1 MRTSFGLAAAL
12 ALAAAPFHAAA
23 ADDLVFGMSAPFS
36 GAAKELGRSMKVG
49 IDVAF
54 AAVNEAGGVHG
65 RRLRLAAMDDGYD
78 PARALAA
85 VKALREKY
93 KVMGYL
99 GNVGSQA
106 AAEMI
111 PWVLDQRLL
120 LFGTLSGSRVLRQ
133 EPPDRYVFNFR
144 PSYMEET
151 IAAVKYLVEVR
162 RVRPA
167 DIAVFYQED
176 GFGEAGLEGVQKALR
191 RYRVDPAQALR
202 LTYKRN
208 SADVDEAV
216 KALKRHGGV
225 KAVVMVATYKAAA
238 RFIAK
243 ARGAGLEPIF
253 TNVSP
258 VGSTELADELLAAG
272 PGLADGVV
280 VTQVVPLPTSGATA
294 ILRYREALKRWAP
307 DEPPDFLSL
316 EGYVMATLL
325 VEGLRRAGPGAD
337 VEKLVEALEQLQG
350 LDLGIGAPLSF
361 GPSEHQA
368 SHRLWGTVL
377 DAKGKYRTIDLE

>member
-1 MRTSFGLAAAL
+1 
-12 ALAAAPFHAAA
+12 
-23 ADDLVFGMSAPFS
+23 MSAPFS

-54 AAVNEAGGVHG
+54 AQVNEAGGVNG

-93 KVMGYL
+93 QVLGYL

-106 AAEMI
+106 ASDML

-120 LFGTLSGSRVLRQ
+120 VFGTLSGARVLRQ

-144 PSYMEET
+144 PSYQEET
-151 IAAVKYLVEVR
+151 IAAVKYLVELR

-167 DIAVFYQED
+167 DIAVFCQD
-176 GFGEAGLEGVQKALR
+176 DAFGEAGWDGVAKALR
-191 RYRVDPAQALR
+191 RYRIDPATVVKA
-202 LTYKRN
+202 TYKRN
-208 SADVDEAV
+208 TADVDEAV
-216 KALKRHGGV
+216 KALRQRHGV
-225 KAVVMVATYKAAA
+225 RAVVMVATYKAAA
-238 RFIAK
+238 RFIGKVRA
-243 ARGAGLEPIF
+243 AGLDPIF

-258 VGSTELADELLAAG
+258 VGSNELAEELRALG
-272 PGLADGVV
+272 PGVANGVV
-280 VTQVVPLPTSGATA
+280 VTQVVPLPTSSATA
-294 ILRYREALKRWAP
+294 ILRYRDALKRYAP

-316 EGYVMATLL
+316 EGWVLANLL
-325 VEGLRRAGPGAD
+325 VEGLKRAGPAPTG
-337 VEKLVEALEQLQG
+337 EKLVEALEGLRD
-350 LDLGIGAPLSF
+350 LDLGIGAPLAF

-368 SHRLWGTVL
+368 SHKLWGTML
-377 DAKGKYRTIDLE
+377 DGQGRYHTIDLE

>member
-1 MRTSFGLAAAL
+1 MRSALWLAAAL
-12 ALAAAPFHAAA
+12 ALAVPSSPAAE
-23 ADDLVFGMSAPFS
+23 DLVFGMSAPFS

-54 AAVNEAGGVHG
+54 AAANEAGGVHG

-78 PARALAA
+78 PARAVAA

-144 PSYMEET
+144 PSYQEET

-176 GFGEAGLEGVQKALR
+176 GFGEAGLDGVMKALR
-191 RYRVDPAQALR
+191 RYKVDPSQAAR

-208 SADVDEAV
+208 TAEVDEAV
-216 KALKRHGGV
+216 KGLKRHGGV

-238 RFIAK
+238 RFIVK
-243 ARGAGLEPIF
+243 VRGAGMEPIF

-272 PGLADGVV
+272 PGLAEGVV

-294 ILRYREALKRWAP
+294 ILRYREQLKRYAP
-307 DEPPDFLSL
+307 DESPDFLSL

-325 VEGLRRAGPGAD
+325 IEGLKRAGPGAD
-337 VEKLVEALEQLQG
+337 AEKVVDALEKLQAF
-350 LDLGIGAPLSF
+350 DLGIGTPLTF

-368 SHRLWGTVL
+368 SHKLWGTML
-377 DAKGKYRTIDLE
+377 DAKGKFHTIDLD